1 MKLLEHEAKA
11 ILRKGGM
18 AVPVGKVVR
27 TPEEVGP
34 ALSELGLSEGVLKA
48 QVFTGGRGK
57 AGGVKL
63 FTGAAEGAE
72 IVKRLI
78 GATLVTHQTGPAG
91 EKVESLLLESK
102 TAIAREIYCSILLD
116 REANNP
122 VLVLSAEG
130 GMEIEEIAETHP
142 EKLLKMHPPVGHD
155 LWSFQVLRACNFL
168 NITGETAKEFAVV
181 LNQLWKIYQQ
191 HDASLLEINPLVVD
205 KTDHIVLLDC
215 KFIVDDNAEY
225 RQKGLG
231 NPDADKTAAEIE
243 SAKYGLSYVSLDGTV
258 GCMVNGAGLAMAT
271 LDLIASVGLMP
282 ANFLD
287 VGGSANEEAVTKA
300 FEIVLSDDKV
310 KVILVNIFG
319 GIMKCDIIAQ
329 GVINAAKKLGIK
341 VPIVVRL
348 QGTNV
353 TEGKKLLAESGLALI
368 TADGLDDAAKK
379 VAEAAKGV
387 KA

>member
-11 ILRKGGM
+11 VLRKSGM
-18 AVPVGKVVR
+18 AVPTGKVVL

-34 ALSELGLSEGVLKA
+34 ALTELGLSEGVLKA

-72 IVKRLI
+72 IVKKLI

-91 EKVESLLLESK
+91 EVVKSLLLETK

-116 REANNP
+116 REANTP

-130 GMEIEEIAETHP
+130 GMEIEEIAETQP
-142 EKLLKMHPPVGHD
+142 EKILKMHPPVGHD
-155 LWSFQVLRACNFL
+155 LWNFQVLRACNFL
-168 NITGETAKEFAVV
+168 SITGETAKEFGLV
-181 LNQLWKIYQQ
+181 LNQLWKVYQQ
-191 HDASLLEINPLVVD
+191 YDASLLEINPLVID
-205 KTDHIVLLDC
+205 KDGHVVLLDC

-231 NPDADKTAAEIE
+231 DADADKTAAEIE

-271 LDLIASVGLMP
+271 LDLIASAGLMP

-300 FEIVLSDDKV
+300 FEIVLTDEKV
-310 KVILVNIFG
+310 EVILVNIFG

-329 GVINAAKKLGIK
+329 GVINAARKLGVK
-341 VPIVVRL
+341 VPVVVRL

-353 TEGKKLLAESGLALI
+353 EEGRKLLAESGLDLI
-368 TADGLDDAAKK
+368 TADGLDDAAAK
-379 VAEAAKGV
+379 VAAAAKGV
-387 KA
+387 SA

>member
-11 ILRKGGM
+11 VLRKSGM
-18 AVPVGKVVR
+18 VVPVGKVVVS
-27 TPEEVGP
+27 PEEVAP
-34 ALSELGLSEGVLKA
+34 VLAELGLTEAVLKA

-63 FTGAAEGAE
+63 FSCAAEGAE
-72 IVKRLI
+72 IVKKLI

-91 EKVESLLLESK
+91 EKVGSLLLEAK

-116 REANNP
+116 REANAP

-142 EKLLKMHPPVGHD
+142 EKILKMHPPVGHD

-168 NITGETAKEFAVV
+168 SITGDTAKEFALV
-181 LNQLWKIYQQ
+181 LNQLWKVYQQ
-191 HDASLLEINPLVVD
+191 YDASLLEINPLVVD
-205 KTDHIVLLDC
+205 KDGHIVLLDC

-231 NPDADKTAAEIE
+231 DADADKTAAEIE

-287 VGGSANEEAVTKA
+287 VGGSANEDAVTKA
-300 FEIVLSDDKV
+300 FEIVLTDDKV
-310 KVILVNIFG
+310 QVILVNIFG

-329 GVINAAKKLGIK
+329 GVINAARKLGVK

-353 TEGKKLLAESGLALI
+353 EEGRKLLAESGLALI
-368 TADGLDDAAKK
+368 SADGLDDAAKK

-387 KA
+387 SA

>member
-11 ILRKGGM
+11 VLRKCGM
-18 AVPVGKVVR
+18 AVPTGKVVR
-27 TPEEVGP
+27 SPDEVGP
-34 ALSELGLSEGVLKA
+34 ALTELGLTEGVLKA

-63 FTGAAEGAE
+63 FSGAAEGAE
-72 IVKRLI
+72 IVKKLI

-91 EKVESLLLESK
+91 EKVGSLLLESK

-116 REANNP
+116 REANAP

-130 GMEIEEIAETHP
+130 GMEIEEIAETQP
-142 EKLLKMHPPVGHD
+142 EKILKMHPPVGHD

-168 NITGETAKEFAVV
+168 SIAGDTAKEFATV
-181 LNQLWKIYQQ
+181 LNQLWKVYQQ
-191 HDASLLEINPLVVD
+191 YDASLLEINPLVID
-205 KTDHIVLLDC
+205 KDGHVVLLDC

-231 NPDADKTAAEIE
+231 DADADKTAAEIE

-300 FEIVLSDDKV
+300 FEIVLTDDKV
-310 KVILVNIFG
+310 QVILVNIFG

-329 GVINAAKKLGIK
+329 GVINAARKLGVK
-341 VPIVVRL
+341 VPNVVRL

-353 TEGKKLLAESGLALI
+353 EQGKKLLAESGLALI

-387 KA
+387 NA